1 MPKFDVVGVTIPE
14 FVDVCGGIELL
25 LDAFSSL
32 ALAVAVAL
40 SNIV

>member
-1 MPKFDVVGVTIPE
+1 MPKFVVVGVAMPE

-25 LDAFSSL
+25 LGAFSSL
-32 ALAVAVAL
+32 ALAVAL